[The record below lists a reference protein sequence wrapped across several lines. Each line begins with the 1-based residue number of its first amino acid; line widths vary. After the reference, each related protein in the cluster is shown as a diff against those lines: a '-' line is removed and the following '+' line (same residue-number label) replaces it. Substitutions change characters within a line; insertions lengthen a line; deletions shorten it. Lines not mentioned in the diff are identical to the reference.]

1 MTLLEHN
8 HSAPAAWTGEFPVA
22 NRYTFGLAG
31 ERFFQAIK
39 ERGQFLGTRCPQCQR
54 IYFPAAT
61 FCERCFHELDDWIEL
76 DPVGEVETYTILSVD
91 ENGTSLQEPMII
103 AFIRIEDGGIIH
115 HLGEVDAKEIF
126 FGMPVE
132 AVLKPPAERQGSILD
147 ILYFKPA

>member
-8 HSAPAAWTGEFPVA
+8 PNAPVA
-22 NRYTFGLAG
+22 WPGELPVENRYTFGLAG

-54 IYFPAAT
+54 IYCPAAI

-91 ENGTSLQEPMII
+91 EKGKSLSKPMII

-115 HLGEVDAKEIF
+115 RLGEVDANEIF

-132 AVLKPPAERQGSILD
+132 AVLKPLAERQGSILD